1 MTTSLVQVLVVD
13 DDTRLRG
20 LLERY
25 LADHGYLVSTASD
38 AKEAWD
44 ILGRESIDVM
54 VLDIMMP
61 GETGLEMMT
70 RLRATFDHPRKNVPI
85 LVLTALDAPED
96 RLAGL
101 EKGADDYLTK
111 PFEPKELLLR
121 LERIVA
127 RHDQKVPVRT
137 WVIMGAFRFD
147 LTSRTLTKGDE
158 VIYLTSAEQRLL
170 EILAQVSGQ
179 ELSRDELAERAGVP
193 LSPRTVDVQVT
204 RLRRK
209 IEEDPKQPRY
219 LRTVRHKGYVL
230 SPSDE
235 G

>member
-1 MTTSLVQVLVVD
+1 MAASLVQVLVVD
-13 DDTRLRG
+13 DDARLRG

-44 ILGRESIDVM
+44 LLARESIDVM

-70 RLRATFDHPRKNVPI
+70 RLRASLDHPRKSVPI

-127 RHDQKVPVRT
+127 RHDKKAPART
-137 WVIMGAFRFD
+137 WVTMGAFRFD

>member
-1 MTTSLVQVLVVD
+1 MSHALYHLLVVD

-25 LADHGYLVSTASD
+25 LCDHGYLVTTAEN
-38 AKEAWD
+38 AGAAWD
-44 ILGRESIDVM
+44 LLEKETYDLMI
-54 VLDIMMP
+54 LDIMMP
-61 GETGLEMMT
+61 GESGLSLMS
-70 RLRATFDHPRKNVPI
+70 RLRVSPAHPMKNIPI
-85 LVLTALDAPED
+85 VLLTALDAPED
-96 RLAGL
+96 RVSGL

-111 PFEPKELLLR
+111 PFEPKELLIR
-121 LERIVA
+121 LERVLERRTHKVA
-127 RHDQKVPVRT
+127 ESA
-137 WVIMGAFRFD
+137 WVSLGDYHFD
-147 LTSRTLTKGDE
+147 LVTRTLTKGDE

-170 EILAQVSGQ
+170 EILAQSPRE

-209 IEEDPKQPRY
+209 IETDPKQPQY
-219 LRTVRHKGYVL
+219 LRTVRHKGYAL
-230 SPSDE
+230 WPSAK

>member
-1 MTTSLVQVLVVD
+1 MSASLIQVLVVD

-25 LADHGYLVSTASD
+25 LADHGYLVATAKD
-38 AKEAWD
+38 AREAWD
-44 ILGRESIDVM
+44 ALMGDTIDVV

-61 GETGLEMMT
+61 GESGLELMT
-70 RLRATFDHPRKNVPI
+70 RLRADADHPKKDVPI
-85 LVLTALDAPED
+85 LLLTALDAPED

-127 RHDQKVPVRT
+127 RHERGAAT
-137 WVIMGAFRFD
+137 RHWVAMGAFRFD
-147 LTSRTLTKGDE
+147 LASRTLTKGEE
-158 VIYLTSAEQRLL
+158 VVYLTSAEQRLL

-209 IEEDPKQPRY
+209 IEEDPKQPRF
-219 LRTVRHKGYVL
+219 LRTVRHKGYML
-230 SPSDE
+230 SPSQE